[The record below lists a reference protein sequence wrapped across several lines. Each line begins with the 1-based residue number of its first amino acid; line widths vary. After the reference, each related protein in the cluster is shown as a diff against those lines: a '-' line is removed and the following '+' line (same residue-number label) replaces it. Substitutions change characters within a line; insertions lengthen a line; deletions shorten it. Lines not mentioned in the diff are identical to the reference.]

1 MRIIP
6 LYGNAGEVLK
16 GFQLMLVPKYEGE
29 NSESKLIIKFPD
41 HTFDN
46 VAYKY
51 ESNLIRMDLKKI
63 YVNETQDF
71 ERYYIL
77 SSAQIRSEFVYHHM
91 FNIFELHSLLRQSVT
106 TLMNMIPFKFSNLIL
121 DEINF
126 DVNETD
132 FFKNMEI
139 LFGKSLSDLF
149 LKNPTKIK
157 QALAQYD
164 DCYSKQNQLTV
175 LQKHVKDYPNN
186 IIKRLIET
194 EFYLPN

>member
-1 MRIIP
+1 
-6 LYGNAGEVLK
+6 
-16 GFQLMLVPKYEGE
+16 
-29 NSESKLIIKFPD
+29 
-41 HTFDN
+41 
-46 VAYKY
+46 
-51 ESNLIRMDLKKI
+51 
-63 YVNETQDF
+63 
-71 ERYYIL
+71 
-77 SSAQIRSEFVYHHM
+77 
-91 FNIFELHSLLRQSVT
+91 
-106 TLMNMIPFKFSNLIL
+106 MNMIPFKFSNLIL